1 MPTGFWDQGFW
12 GEGSESIKIIQK
24 VNDELDHDKDLY
36 SVPTGFWDQGYW
48 GERSTEST
56 KKIQIK
62 RSAACIKSIQMAEGP
77 GAELPDDLPTAQCEK
92 NLHDSAPARYRHGSR
107 GRKVRYSQLCA
118 PFAPHRQPFI
128 HHLPLRSPLPCIF
141 FTLTLKPHRA
151 VIGQSR
157 SRSNPAHPL
166 NAGPPGLRSAQ
177 QVWHV
182 SGPEGLF
189 EHHKEIDG

>member
-1 MPTGFWDQGFW
+1 MPTDQALSLCPQTKLSDELNHDKDSYSVPKGFWDQGFW

-92 NLHDSAPARYRHGSR
+92 NLHDSAPARRYRHGSR

-118 PFAPHRQPFI
+118 PFAPHRQPFTTSRFA
-128 HHLPLRSPLPCIF
+128 PLFSASSSPSPKTAPRS
-141 FTLTLKPHRA
+141 
-151 VIGQSR
+151 V
-157 SRSNPAHPL
+157 
-166 NAGPPGLRSAQ
+166 
-177 QVWHV
+177 
-182 SGPEGLF
+182 
-189 EHHKEIDG
+189 

>member
-1 MPTGFWDQGFW
+1 MSLCPQTKLSDELNHDKDSYSVPKGFWDQGYW

-92 NLHDSAPARYRHGSR
+92 NLHDSAPARRYRHGSR
-107 GRKVRYSQLCA
+107 GRKVRYSQPLSHRIVSLSPPPA
-118 PFAPHRQPFI
+118 SLPSSLHLLHPH
-128 HHLPLRSPLPCIF
+128 
-141 FTLTLKPHRA
+141 LKPHRA
-151 VIGQSR
+151 AYRAVTS
-157 SRSNPAHPL
+157 PL
-166 NAGPPGLRSAQ
+166 
-177 QVWHV
+177 
-182 SGPEGLF
+182 
-189 EHHKEIDG
+189 